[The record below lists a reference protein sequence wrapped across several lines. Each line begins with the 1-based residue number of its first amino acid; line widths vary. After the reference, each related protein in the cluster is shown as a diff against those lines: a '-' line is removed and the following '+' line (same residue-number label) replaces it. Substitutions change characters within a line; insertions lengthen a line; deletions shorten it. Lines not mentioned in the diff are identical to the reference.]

1 MEDKMKKYIAPGIT
15 VKRVIVW
22 LVVLLPVAVF
32 APGLLI
38 LLIMLSAVDIVIRV
52 RRAKREEG

>member
-38 LLIMLSAVDIVIRV
+38 LLIMLATVDIVIRV

>member
-1 MEDKMKKYIAPGIT
+1 MKKYIAPGIT

-32 APGLLI
+32 APGFLSLLI
-38 LLIMLSAVDIVIRV
+38 VLAAVDIIIRV

>member
-1 MEDKMKKYIAPGIT
+1 MKKYIAPGIT

-38 LLIMLSAVDIVIRV
+38 LLIMLATVDIFVRV

>member
-1 MEDKMKKYIAPGIT
+1 MEDKMRKYIAPGIT

-38 LLIMLSAVDIVIRV
+38 LLIMLAAVDIIIRV
-52 RRAKREEG
+52 RRTKREEG

>member
-38 LLIMLSAVDIVIRV
+38 LLIMLATVDIIVRV

>member
-38 LLIMLSAVDIVIRV
+38 LLIMLAAVDIVIRV